1 MGTTMNISML
11 LEMAAD
17 ADGDRIAVGT
27 RRDGLTYRELLELSR
42 RYGSQIGRLDAQ
54 ALAYLDLNSPTCIA
68 LLFGC
73 SYAGVP
79 FAPINYRWTDQQVG
93 RALERLAPVAVVAG
107 ADFTARVESS
117 DSVSLL
123 DLTTPDTAADEAVA
137 ARSEHSP
144 AVLLFTSGTSGDPK
158 AAVLR
163 SSNLVPYVVSTVEF
177 FSACPEEAIL
187 VSVPP
192 YHIASV
198 SSALTSVYSGR
209 RIVQLPAFDPESWVN
224 LAADEAITHAMVV
237 PTMLGRILD
246 VLERRGQR
254 LDALRHL
261 SYGGGRMPVE
271 TVERALALL
280 PGVDLVN
287 AYGLTE
293 TSSTIAVLGPEDHR
307 IAAASNDPSV
317 RARLGSVGRPIP
329 SIELEVRSDDGA
341 ALPAGAAG
349 EVWVRGEQVSGE
361 YLSHSA
367 VGEDGWYPT
376 RDHGHLDADGYL
388 FLHGRADDVIVRGG
402 ENIAPAEIEDCL
414 RSHEA
419 VADVAVVGV
428 PDAEWGER
436 VEAVVVL
443 AAGKA
448 AGSEE
453 LQELVRVTLRSTRV
467 PAQIHY
473 RDALPYNEIGK
484 LLRREVRTELAALL
498 EGVTA

>member
-1 MGTTMNISML
+1 MNLSML

-17 ADGDRIAVGT
+17 AGGDRIAVGT

-42 RYGSQIGRLDAQ
+42 RYGSQIGQLDAQ
-54 ALAYLDLNSPTCIA
+54 ALAYLDLNSPTCVA

-107 ADFTARVESS
+107 GDFTARVEPSS
-117 DSVSLL
+117 SISLL
-123 DLTTPDTAADEAVA
+123 NLATVGAATEAIE
-137 ARSEHSP
+137 ARNEDSP

-163 SSNLVPYVVSTVEF
+163 SSNLVPYVVSTIEF
-177 FSACPEEAIL
+177 FNAGPEEAIL

-209 RIVQLPAFDPESWVN
+209 RIVQLPAFDPESWVD

-271 TVERALALL
+271 TVERALSLL
-280 PGVDLVN
+280 PGVGLVN

-307 IAAASNDPSV
+307 IAAASEDPLV
-317 RARLGSVGRPIP
+317 RARLGSVGLPIP
-329 SIELEVRSDDGA
+329 SIELEVRSEDGTV
-341 ALPAGAAG
+341 LSAGAAG

-367 VGEDGWYPT
+367 VQEDGWYPT
-376 RDHGHLDADGYL
+376 RDHGHLDVDGYL

-428 PDAEWGER
+428 PDPEWGER

-443 AAGKA
+443 APGA
-448 AGSEE
+448 ASDSAEF
-453 LQELVRVTLRSTRV
+453 QEMVRAALRSTRV
-467 PAQIHY
+467 PARVHY
-473 RDALPYNEIGK
+473 RDELPYNELGK
-484 LLRREVRTELAALL
+484 LLRREVRIELTALVK
-498 EGVTA
+498 EVSA

>member
-1 MGTTMNISML
+1 
-11 LEMAAD
+11 MAAD

-42 RYGSQIGRLDAQ
+42 GYGSQIGRLDAQ

-123 DLTTPDTAADEAVA
+123 DLSTPDTAEEAVA
-137 ARSEHSP
+137 ARNERSP

-177 FSACPEEAIL
+177 FNAGPEEAIL

-209 RIVQLPAFDPESWVN
+209 RIVQLPAFEPESWVD
-224 LAADEAITHAMVV
+224 LAAEEAITHAMVV

-246 VLERRGQR
+246 VLEQRGQR

-293 TSSTIAVLGPEDHR
+293 TSSTIAVLGPDDHR
-307 IAAASNDPSV
+307 VAAASTDPSV

-329 SIELEVRSDDGA
+329 SIELEVRSDDGSV
-341 ALPAGAAG
+341 LPAGAAG

-367 VGEDGWYPT
+367 MGEGGWYPT

-428 PDAEWGER
+428 PDPEWGER

-443 AAGKA
+443 AAGTA
-448 AGSEE
+448 AGVEE

-467 PAQIHY
+467 PAEIHY
-473 RDALPYNEIGK
+473 RDELPYNELGK
-484 LLRREVRTELAALL
+484 LLRREVRTELAARL
-498 EGVTA
+498 EGATA